1 MDLQVLGVWDNWQ
14 TNNGRIDLS
23 ESQLDVWG
31 STVAAG
37 WRMAGKQV
45 PVVLF
50 HDWGFD
56 GFPWGEISPED
67 RRLWIRVRGAEI
79 YAAGGFFAFPV
90 HAGNDSRRDGT
101 LPEIARQSRF
111 YQRTR
116 TSTWARSFSASSP
129 WKPAS
134 RAQPGF
140 VETHVSAVAHPPR
153 DQPPGRTGQA
163 QSRRSSVAIKLPT
176 GSMPKAVS
184 IVSPDWEGEK
194 PGEAHRGGGKL
205 TVVVPELE
213 AYSVA
218 ILPYDQPPAVTLSG
232 RRIVP
237 SWEWVRPARNE
248 FAVPERELI
257 PEQWRVPGL
266 LQGML
271 HRHLRNPP
279 TFVVN
284 MARGGS
290 LAVHVRGVAMLGA
303 RLQWQVDGR
312 VVQVVDLPDRDGK
325 NDAMAK
331 EYDQTFE
338 FAIPPGRHR
347 VTLDNIGGDWACI
360 GWYAFKG
367 ETLDP

>member
-1 MDLQVLGVWDNWQ
+1 MAKAIDARILPSYRGWRNRGWEAILLRRVLINANGLAPYVDLQVLGVWDNWQ

-56 GFPWGEISPED
+56 GFPWGEISP
-67 RRLWIRVRGAEI
+67 
-79 YAAGGFFAFPV
+79 
-90 HAGNDSRRDGT
+90 
-101 LPEIARQSRF
+101 
-111 YQRTR
+111 
-116 TSTWARSFSASSP
+116 
-129 WKPAS
+129 
-134 RAQPGF
+134 
-140 VETHVSAVAHPPR
+140 
-153 DQPPGRTGQA
+153 
-163 QSRRSSVAIKLPT
+163 
-176 GSMPKAVS
+176 
-184 IVSPDWEGEK
+184 DWEGEK

-237 SWEWVRPARNE
+237 SWQWVRPARNE
-248 FAVPERELI
+248 FAVRKGGLI
-257 PEQWRVPGL
+257 PEQCALPGL

-325 NDAMAK
+325 NDAMAR